1 MEKKKRRKPEIGS
14 YDVVKVIPMEPV
26 MHMIKAVPL
35 STIVSQEQS
44 KEQPKEEPKE
54 EQQVESKKEAKEELN
69 AEPKAKLEIVDDVK
83 KKRNSCFLC

>member
-26 MHMIKAVPL
+26 MHMIKTVPL
-35 STIVSQEQS
+35 STIVSKEQS
-44 KEQPKEEPKE
+44 KEQPKE
-54 EQQVESKKEAKEELN
+54 QQTEEAKEEQKV
-69 AEPKAKLEIVDDVK
+69 EPKAKLEIVDDVK

>member
-35 STIVSQEQS
+35 STIVSQEQP
-44 KEQPKEEPKE
+44 KEQPKE
-54 EQQVESKKEAKEELN
+54 QQTEEAKEE
-69 AEPKAKLEIVDDVK
+69 AKEEHKVEPKAKLEIVDDVK